1 MTLCDYDSSSDS
13 DSSTAS
19 CLSDGNLHYPVYN
32 GTPYGRTYATTSK
45 KRTCSETDDESDLPG
60 VPDYRQAGGS
70 SARFCYDSD
79 EAEFENSRDIKRR
92 RTSNNKSVVPISR
105 GARDLI
111 KCPAPA
117 PRSTTALRPN
127 VRQPSASRFI
137 NSLDEDLEYLTIHDL
152 PSMNE
157 SELKYL
163 PVAVRPPQIRPFVHV
178 YPAPKPTT
186 AATVRLRKAASPA
199 ESKMMIPKWLGVAST
214 WSFPNS

>member
-13 DSSTAS
+13 DRSTAS
-19 CLSDGNLHYPVYN
+19 CLSDGNIRYPVYN
-32 GTPYGRTYATTSK
+32 GTSGSRKYATSSK
-45 KRTCSETDDESDLPG
+45 KRTWSETDDESDLPG
-60 VPDYRQAGGS
+60 VPDYQAGGS

-92 RTSNNKSVVPISR
+92 RTSNNRSVVPIGR
-105 GARDLI
+105 GLRDLI

-117 PRSTTALRPN
+117 PRSTTALRPS

-152 PSMNE
+152 PSINE
-157 SELKYL
+157 SELKYV
-163 PVAVRPPQIRPFVHV
+163 PAAVRPPQIRPSVHV

-186 AATVRLRKAASPA
+186 AVTVRLRKAASPA
-199 ESKMMIPKWLGVAST
+199 EPKVVVPKWLGVAST
-214 WSFPNS
+214 WSFPSS